1 MLTTSA
7 AKAFF
12 LGGTALCSIAFV
24 LLSMDTLAQFP
35 ERSNQDEMTESVVR
49 GHMIWNKNNCMGCHT
64 LLGEGAY
71 YAPELTQVVKR
82 RSDVWL
88 AEFLKD
94 PERMFPGRRKMV
106 KYDFYDADEVGAEE
120 AKKNIDDTLAFFHWV
135 ARIDTN
141 GFPAEPDMAPANALA
156 TAPIAA
162 NSVLNAAPDYVKS
175 VCIGCHS
182 IEGQGGTVGPALD
195 GVADRFDAEYLRRW
209 VADPTSVKPD
219 TTMPNLGL
227 KGKELDDIL
236 NFLGTLKEN

>member
-1 MLTTSA
+1 MLTKSA

-24 LLSMDTLAQFP
+24 LLSLDTLAQFP
-35 ERSNQDEMTESVVR
+35 ERSNEEQMNESVVR

-71 YAPELTQVVKR
+71 YAPELTQVVNR

-106 KYDFYDADEVGAEE
+106 KYDFFDEAEVGEAE
-120 AKKNIDDTLAFFHWV
+120 AQQNLDDVIAFFHWV
-135 ARIDTN
+135 SKIDTN
-141 GFPAEPDMAPANALA
+141 GFPAEPDMAPQMASA
-156 TAPIAA
+156 TADIADD
-162 NSVLNAAPDYVKS
+162 SVLSKAPTYFNA
-175 VCIGCHS
+175 VCIGCHAV
-182 IEGQGGTVGPALD
+182 EGQGGLVGPALD
-195 GVADRFDAEYLRRW
+195 GVADRYEADYLRKW
-209 VADPTSVKPD
+209 VSDPQAVKPG

-227 KGKELDDIL
+227 KEDDLEAIL
-236 NFLGTLKEN
+236 NFLGTLEEN